1 MQITSWIVSS
11 GSSRQHQ
18 PQSQGSEMIETDFNE
33 AQWCVCQPRPGD
45 WTDRRNHISRDHAP
59 RHSDMQPRHYQS
71 SQWADVLRVAWSFP
85 SQNIDRVSVR
95 PRLMREI
102 PWQSFLVDEQ
112 VDVYYFFLLS
122 LRRTCHH
129 VYLQTRNSKTS
140 PDIQSQNR
148 ECQCQLNCLSDILL
162 WTDIL
167 CELPVYYSGDEYY
180 SLLSM

>member
-1 MQITSWIVSS
+1 MRLSDVSVSPAQETGQTDAITSDSS
-11 GSSRQHQ
+11 LPLISWA
-18 PQSQGSEMIETDFNE
+18 ETMLLDTLT
-33 AQWCVCQPRPGD
+33 C
-45 WTDRRNHISRDHAP
+45 S
-59 RHSDMQPRHYQS
+59 PRHYQS

>member
-1 MQITSWIVSS
+1 MRLSDLSVSPALETGQTDTSDSS
-11 GSSRQHQ
+11 LILISWA
-18 PQSQGSEMIETDFNE
+18 ETMLLDTLT
-33 AQWCVCQPRPGD
+33 C
-45 WTDRRNHISRDHAP
+45 S
-59 RHSDMQPRHYQS
+59 PRHYQS

-102 PWQSFLVDEQ
+102 PWQSFLIDEQ

>member
-1 MQITSWIVSS
+1 MRLSDLSVSPAQETGQTDASDSSLILISWA
-11 GSSRQHQ
+11 
-18 PQSQGSEMIETDFNE
+18 ET
-33 AQWCVCQPRPGD
+33 VL
-45 WTDRRNHISRDHAP
+45 RDTLTC
-59 RHSDMQPRHYQS
+59 SPRHYQS

-85 SQNIDRVSVR
+85 SQNIDTVSVR

-102 PWQSFLVDEQ
+102 PWQLFLIDEQ